1 VNTLSAALYRFF
13 DARRTRIASA
23 VFFGFVLLN
32 LAAELAFGALSG
44 DPNPVP
50 DLSLGYSAA
59 TLYAMIEGFGE
70 AGRAHFLRVHL
81 GVDMVFPMI
90 FGSALSAWGGWG
102 LRRVTAAGSRWRL
115 LNVAGAVAA
124 GFDVSENLT
133 LSVLVLS
140 WPAQLPWLVPVA
152 SLFTVLKWTAVAVAS
167 LVIVV
172 AQARLL
178 SLTRVVKPPPR

>member
-1 VNTLSAALYRFF
+1 MAA
-13 DARRTRIASA
+13 S
-23 VFFGFVLLN
+23 
-32 LAAELAFGALSG
+32 
-44 DPNPVP
+44 
-50 DLSLGYSAA
+50 
-59 TLYAMIEGFGE
+59 
-70 AGRAHFLRVHL
+70 
-81 GVDMVFPMI
+81 
-90 FGSALSAWGGWG
+90 
-102 LRRVTAAGSRWRL
+102 
-115 LNVAGAVAA
+115 
-124 GFDVSENLT
+124 FDVSENLT